1 MNKVAIIRYLA
12 NASPAEQEYLMHVL
26 RAAILSA
33 AQKPLPETLADE
45 GPAPERERQWFF
57 ITGFDGP

>member
-1 MNKVAIIRYLA
+1 MNKAAIIRYLA
-12 NASPAEQEYLMHVL
+12 DASPAEQEYFAHVL

-33 AQKPLPETLADE
+33 AQQPLPETQADE
-45 GPAPERERQWFF
+45 WPAPERERQWFF